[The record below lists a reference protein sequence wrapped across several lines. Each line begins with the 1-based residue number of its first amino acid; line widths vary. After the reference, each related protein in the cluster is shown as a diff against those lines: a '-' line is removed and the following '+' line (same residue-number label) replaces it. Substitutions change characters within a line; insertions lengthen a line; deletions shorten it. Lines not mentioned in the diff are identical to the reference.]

1 MVSEQA
7 GIGLSTKKQERT
19 ILNEKFSRGRPLST
33 RVILAR
39 TLAIVAL
46 AFVCAIMAWLVYS

>member
-1 MVSEQA
+1 MKS
-7 GIGLSTKKQERT
+7 
-19 ILNEKFSRGRPLST
+19 FRGRPLST

>member
-1 MVSEQA
+1 MKS
-7 GIGLSTKKQERT
+7 
-19 ILNEKFSRGRPLST
+19 FRGRPLST

-46 AFVCAIMAWLVYS
+46 GFVCAIMAWLVYS